1 MIDRAGPLDY
11 TRRLWLRLTVA
22 GALLFLYA
30 PLFVMML
37 FSFNDSNSIIV
48 WKGFTTRWYAAAA
61 NNDELREAFLNSLI
75 IAFSTTILAT
85 AIGAMLAIALWRF
98 RFLGKTALEAINGL
112 PIVIPEIS
120 LGVAMMVFF
129 NRISWPDLSWPF
141 NLLPIIIS
149 HVAFC
154 FPFVVLVV
162 RARLSGFDRSLEE
175 AAFDLGANTW
185 QVFRDVLLPYLKPS
199 LIAGGLLAFTL
210 SLDDFVITY
219 FTSDVGSTTLP
230 VKVYSQVRFRVKPD
244 INAAF
249 TLLIFITVSVAVLA
263 AVYLNTM
270 NKRQK
275 S

>member
-98 RFLGKTALEAINGL
+98 RFPGKTVIEALNGL

-120 LGVAMMVFF
+120 LGVAMMIFF
-129 NRISWPDLSWPF
+129 NRISWPDLEWPF
-141 NLLPIIIS
+141 NLIPIIIS
-149 HVAFC
+149 HIAFC
-154 FPFVVLVV
+154 LDRKSVV
-162 RARLSGFDRSLEE
+162 
-175 AAFDLGANTW
+175 
-185 QVFRDVLLPYLKPS
+185 
-199 LIAGGLLAFTL
+199 
-210 SLDDFVITY
+210 
-219 FTSDVGSTTLP
+219 
-230 VKVYSQVRFRVKPD
+230 
-244 INAAF
+244 
-249 TLLIFITVSVAVLA
+249 
-263 AVYLNTM
+263 
-270 NKRQK
+270 
-275 S
+275 

>member
-98 RFLGKTALEAINGL
+98 RFPGKTVIEALNGL

-120 LGVAMMVFF
+120 LGVAMMIFF
-129 NRISWPDLSWPF
+129 NRISWPDLEWPL

-162 RARLSGFDRSLEE
+162 RARLVGFDRSLEE

-230 VKVYSQVRFRVKPD
+230 VKVYSQLRFRVKPD
-244 INAAF
+244 TNAAF

>member
-120 LGVAMMVFF
+120 LGVAMMIFF
-129 NRISWPDLSWPF
+129 NRISWPDLEWPF
-141 NLLPIIIS
+141 NLIPIIIS

-162 RARLSGFDRSLEE
+162 RARLVGFDRSLEE

-230 VKVYSQVRFRVKPD
+230 VKVYSQLRFRVKPD
-244 INAAF
+244 TNAAF

>member
-120 LGVAMMVFF
+120 LGVAMMIFF
-129 NRISWPDLSWPF
+129 NRISWPDLEWPF
-141 NLLPIIIS
+141 NLIPIIIS

-162 RARLSGFDRSLEE
+162 RARLVGFDRSLEE

-230 VKVYSQVRFRVKPD
+230 VKVY
-244 INAAF
+244 
-249 TLLIFITVSVAVLA
+249 
-263 AVYLNTM
+263 
-270 NKRQK
+270 
-275 S
+275 

>member
-120 LGVAMMVFF
+120 LGVAMMIFF

-162 RARLSGFDRSLEE
+162 RARLVGFDRSLEE

-230 VKVYSQVRFRVKPD
+230 VKVYSQLRFRVKPD
-244 INAAF
+244 TNAAF

>member
-1 MIDRAGPLDY
+1 
-11 TRRLWLRLTVA
+11 
-22 GALLFLYA
+22 
-30 PLFVMML
+30 
-37 FSFNDSNSIIV
+37 
-48 WKGFTTRWYAAAA
+48 
-61 NNDELREAFLNSLI
+61 
-75 IAFSTTILAT
+75 
-85 AIGAMLAIALWRF
+85 MLAICLWRF
-98 RFLGKTALEAINGL
+98 RFPGKTALEAINGL

-120 LGVAMMVFF
+120 LGVAMMIFF
-129 NRISWPDLSWPF
+129 NRISWPDLEWPF
-141 NLLPIIIS
+141 NLIPIIIS
-149 HVAFC
+149 HIAFC

-162 RARLSGFDRSLEE
+162 RARLSGFDRTLEE

-230 VKVYSQVRFRVKPD
+230 VKVYSQLRFSVKPD